1 MSDTVKNS
9 KASVA
14 DMLALDCLP
23 EDTKALIERVYG
35 DLGAPGMYTEDDLRD
50 AYTEGWEDCAEQIES
65 PWMGNADEH
74 YINRLKKRKG
84 TV

>member
-1 MSDTVKNS
+1 METVQNS

-23 EDTKALIERVYG
+23 EGAKALIARVYG

-50 AYTEGWEDCAEQIES
+50 AYAAGWDDCAEQIEA

-74 YINRLKKRKG
+74 YLKTLRKG
-84 TV
+84 KAS

>member
-1 MSDTVKNS
+1 MSDTVQNS

-35 DLGAPGMYTEDDLRD
+35 DLGAPGMYTEYDLRE
-50 AYTEGWEDCAEQIES
+50 AYAAGWDDCAEQIEA
-65 PWMGNADEH
+65 PWMGNADEW
-74 YINRLKKRKG
+74 YIKNLKKGK
-84 TV
+84 TA